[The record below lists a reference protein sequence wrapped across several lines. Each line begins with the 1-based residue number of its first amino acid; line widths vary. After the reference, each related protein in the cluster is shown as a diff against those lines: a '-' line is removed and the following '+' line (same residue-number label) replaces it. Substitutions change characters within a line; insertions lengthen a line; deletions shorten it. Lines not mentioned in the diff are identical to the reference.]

1 MLGGALNM
9 NMIFQDL
16 EINDLEGTYRQ
27 FSSKVDEKLFFK
39 PHGIHGVLHTKRVL
53 MLNLILAY
61 KMKLN
66 REEIMLL
73 ATASIY
79 HDIGRKTDGVCA
91 IHGFYSFKKATKLGL
106 INDFSEN
113 DLKTLKYI
121 MVNHCID
128 DQSAL
133 QTITKEDKAI
143 FLLKVFKD
151 ADNLDRV
158 RLGDLNTDFLRH
170 DISKKLVAKAQYLY
184 QLGEKLNQ
192 IFE

>member
-1 MLGGALNM
+1 MLGGALNI

-16 EINDLEGTYRQ
+16 EIDDLEGTYRQ

-53 MLNLILAY
+53 MLNLMLAN

-91 IHGFYSFKKATKLGL
+91 ILVFIALKKQLNLG
-106 INDFSEN
+106 
-113 DLKTLKYI
+113 
-121 MVNHCID
+121 
-128 DQSAL
+128 
-133 QTITKEDKAI
+133 
-143 FLLKVFKD
+143 
-151 ADNLDRV
+151 
-158 RLGDLNTDFLRH
+158 
-170 DISKKLVAKAQYLY
+170 
-184 QLGEKLNQ
+184 
-192 IFE
+192 